1 MNVIGGLEK
10 YIEENYMYKLRVL
23 EANEDKIQKKY
34 ARSQRMTDFTQSYN
48 LFDAELF
55 HKEKQI
61 LDRLDKEILEL
72 DFLALK
78 LPVVS

>member
-23 EANEDKIQKKY
+23 EANEERIQKKY
-34 ARSQRMTDFTQSYN
+34 PRSQRLTDFIQSYN
-48 LFDAELF
+48 LFDAEVF
-55 HKEKQI
+55 HKEKQV

-72 DFLALK
+72 DFLGGM
-78 LPVVS
+78 PIIT